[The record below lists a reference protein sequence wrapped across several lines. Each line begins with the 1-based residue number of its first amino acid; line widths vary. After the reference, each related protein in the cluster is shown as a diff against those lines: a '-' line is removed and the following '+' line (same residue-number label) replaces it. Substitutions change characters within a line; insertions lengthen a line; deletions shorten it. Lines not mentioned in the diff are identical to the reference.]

1 MKTYTIIYVRDGE
14 TKMKHISLG
23 LYESIQEC
31 IVSMD
36 VELDEVKFVFHKCLT
51 NVEWKN
57 T

>member
-31 IVSMD
+31 IVRMD
-36 VELDEVKFVFHKCLT
+36 VELDQVKFVFHKCLT